1 MNTAFGRIVIGR
13 AAGVNARKG
22 WRRHSESDRIASTS
36 DDTTNV
42 QHSTSNFQI
51 AEARRMPV
59 AESEAKASAR
69 YDMQE
74 RLLTWTADVVK
85 VAESIPTTRAGT
97 HIAGQI
103 VRSATSPLANHAEAQ
118 SAESRRDFIHK
129 MRISLKELRE
139 TRTWL
144 LLVQRMGLAK
154 DRKALEPLL
163 QESDELIAI
172 FVSSVRTARKN
183 LSGSRPQDRT

>member
-1 MNTAFGRIVIGR
+1 M
-13 AAGVNARKG
+13 
-22 WRRHSESDRIASTS
+22 
-36 DDTTNV
+36 
-42 QHSTSNFQI
+42 
-51 AEARRMPV
+51 
-59 AESEAKASAR
+59 AESEARAGAR

-74 RLLTWTADVVK
+74 RLLNWTVAVVR
-85 VAESIPTTRAGT
+85 VAESLPPTRAGT

-129 MRISLKELRE
+129 MRVALKELRE

-172 FVSSVRTARKN
+172 FVSSVRTANKN
-183 LSGSRPQDRT
+183 LSGSRPQNKP

>member
-1 MNTAFGRIVIGR
+1 
-13 AAGVNARKG
+13 
-22 WRRHSESDRIASTS
+22 
-36 DDTTNV
+36 
-42 QHSTSNFQI
+42 
-51 AEARRMPV
+51 V

-74 RLLTWTADVVK
+74 RLLNWTAAVVR
-85 VAESIPTTRAGT
+85 VAELLPPTRAGT

-118 SAESRRDFIHK
+118 GAESRRDFVHK
-129 MRISLKELRE
+129 MRVALKELRE

-163 QESDELIAI
+163 RESDELIAI
-172 FVSSVRTARKN
+172 FVSSVRTAKKN
-183 LSGSRPQDRT
+183 LSGSRPQNKP